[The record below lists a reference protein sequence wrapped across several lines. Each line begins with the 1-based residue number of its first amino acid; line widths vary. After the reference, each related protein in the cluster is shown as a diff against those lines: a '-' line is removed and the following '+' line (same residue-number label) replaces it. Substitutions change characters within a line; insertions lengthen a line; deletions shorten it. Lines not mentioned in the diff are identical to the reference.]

1 MEHGLAEAPA
11 WLVALETSGLGQALR
26 SSLWLFPAVE
36 TLHIVGFALLVGAIV
51 AFDLRLLTADGD
63 FDVERWVRRL
73 VPVAAT
79 GLILAM
85 AMGALLFTSE
95 ATAFARNPLF
105 LAKMTLLVL
114 ALLNVAWFHLGPLR
128 LRRTIGPSVGIPA
141 SLRASAA
148 LSMAGWLAV
157 LVCGRLIAYV

>member
-1 MEHGLAEAPA
+1 MEHGLANVPA

-26 SSLWLFPAVE
+26 GSLWLFPAVE
-36 TLHIVGFALLVGAIV
+36 TLHIIGFALLVGSIV

-63 FDVERWVRRL
+63 FDVERWARRL

-79 GLILAM
+79 GLVLAM
-85 AMGALLFTSE
+85 AMGVLLFTSE

-141 SLRASAA
+141 SIRVSAA
-148 LSMAGWLAV
+148 LSMVGWLAV